1 MNLQLQPR
9 RRRRTAG
16 RVLVFTDAKELM
28 EFKKTSRLIRT
39 VRQLLKK
46 YSADK
51 INCMVTDKKRFTVA
65 APKNTH
71 NDPMIQQPQRRNR
84 LLQNAS
90 SIRAFSQSIMVC
102 VRVCVC
108 VQTGMF

>member
-71 NDPMIQQPQRRNR
+71 NSGAAGTRKELYFLRYLTRQDHI
-84 LLQNAS
+84 
-90 SIRAFSQSIMVC
+90 F
-102 VRVCVC
+102 
-108 VQTGMF
+108 